1 MHNWLRSR
9 SHSPKLDLSQ
19 ILDSKNLI
27 LIKKSLCK
35 NWYKSRDTNLVKI
48 NWSRS
53 RKILLE
59 LDLSQEITI
68 QNTDFDLD
76 IKSLGGNLI

>member
-35 NWYKSRDTNLVKI
+35 IDIDQKIGISKKI

-53 RKILLE
+53 KKIPPK
-59 LDLSQEITI
+59 LDLGQEII
-68 QNTDFDLD
+68 
-76 IKSLGGNLI
+76 I

>member
-59 LDLSQEITI
+59 LDLNQKI
-68 QNTDFDLD
+68 DLGKL
-76 IKSLGGNLI
+76 IKIKE